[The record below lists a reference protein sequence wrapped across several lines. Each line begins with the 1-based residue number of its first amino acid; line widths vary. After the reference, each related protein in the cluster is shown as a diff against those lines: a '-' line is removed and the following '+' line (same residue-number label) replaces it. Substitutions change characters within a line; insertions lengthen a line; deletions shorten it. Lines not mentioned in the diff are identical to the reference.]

1 MTYKVLILHKWLIV
15 GGVERIL
22 LFYLSI
28 LEKLGY
34 QIDLLITYESENAS
48 WKEHNVKYIFRKDY
62 LKNIDIIKDK
72 KKKSIFQKIKYE
84 FFKTREQILFKKFI
98 NNQIKSNQYDLIIDF
113 SQVLDKYIRE
123 NGNLISKKNITT
135 IRWIHNQI
143 PSSSKRDILKHNLIF
158 SNHTAV
164 IAICSEMKRIIKEQT
179 QYKHNNIFVLY
190 NPIDINLIKR
200 KSEENINFQFSQE
213 KYFLQVS
220 RLVNGK
226 GHIELLEIYKTIRN
240 KGITHKLYLIGDG
253 ENKTFL
259 RNKIKELGLENDCV
273 LLGEISNPYPFF
285 KNATL
290 FLHTSESE
298 GLPTVLLESMVCGTP
313 VVAMDCPTGPKEI
326 LGENSE
332 YGKLIPMHNKEA
344 FTEAVIELLD
354 DNEKYQ
360 YYCKKSIQRSLD
372 FSSEKISEQ
381 VQQLFTEII
390 KKHKS

>member
-1 MTYKVLILHKWLIV
+1 MTYKILILHKWLIV
-15 GGVERIL
+15 GGVEKIL

-28 LEKLGY
+28 LERLGY

-48 WKEHNVKYIFRKDY
+48 WKEHNVQYIFKKDH
-62 LKNIDIIKDK
+62 LKNIDRIKEK

-84 FFKTREQILFKKFI
+84 FLKAREQILFKEFI

-113 SQVLDKYIRE
+113 SQVLDKYIRK
-123 NGNLISKKNITT
+123 NGSLILKNNIKT
-135 IRWIHNQI
+135 IKWVHNQI
-143 PSSSKRDILKHNLIF
+143 PLYSKRDILKHKLIF

-164 IAICSEMKRIIKEQT
+164 IAICSEMNMILKKQI
-179 QYKHNNIFVLY
+179 QYKKNNIFVLY

-200 KSEENINFQFSQE
+200 KSKENINFQLSQE

-226 GHIELLEIYKTIRN
+226 GHIELLEIYKNIRN
-240 KGITHKLYLIGDG
+240 SGITHKLYIIGDG
-253 ENKTFL
+253 ENKIFL
-259 RNKIKELGLENDCV
+259 RNKIKELGLEDDCL

-344 FTEAVIELLD
+344 FTKAIIELL
-354 DNEKYQ
+354 NNKEEYQ
-360 YYCKKSIQRSLD
+360 HYCEQSIQRSLD

-390 KKHKS
+390 EKHKS